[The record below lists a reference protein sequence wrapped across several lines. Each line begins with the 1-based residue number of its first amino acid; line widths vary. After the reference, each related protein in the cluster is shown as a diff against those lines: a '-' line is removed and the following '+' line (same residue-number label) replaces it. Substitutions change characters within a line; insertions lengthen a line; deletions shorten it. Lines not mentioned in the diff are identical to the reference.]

1 MAATKYSNHGDAE
14 KEEDCRETVRLR
26 SRVPL
31 QSPFHMCVLRAFVS
45 VVYACLGLVYI
56 RVVSCRI
63 EVEGFSLGE
72 VSNVKTLL
80 RFAAVFTILITGASA
95 SERPNIV
102 VILADDLGYGDVACY
117 NPESKIPTPNLDTMA
132 GAGIRFTDAHSPSAV
147 CSPTRY
153 ALLTGTYAW
162 RSALKSSVLWPW
174 DGPLIEEGTPTLPGM
189 LRDAGYDTACIGKW
203 HLGWDWATKDGSRPN
218 DTIPLG
224 KWDVKVRGPLGD
236 SIDFTRPIA
245 NGPTTRGFDYYFG
258 DDVPNFP
265 PYCFI
270 ENDRLLGLPDR
281 AKPEEMFGSPGP
293 MVEGWDLTKVM
304 PALAEKAVAFIK
316 AKPDEAP
323 FNRKADAPFFLYL
336 PLTAPHN
343 PVAPAA
349 QFIGKSGAHRYGDFV
364 FQTDWFVGE
373 VIKALEETGLRE
385 NTLVIFTSDN
395 GSPANDG
402 ENMGGKNGSVL
413 AYGHNPSYIYR
424 GMKADIWEG
433 GHRVPFI
440 AQWPGR
446 IPAGAT
452 SEEIISHVDLMATI
466 AAVADTPLPDRAA
479 LDSYNILSA
488 LNGEKGAAPIREAA
502 VHHSIHGMFA
512 IRQGQ
517 WKLIEGKGS
526 GGWTTGG
533 ENDSP
538 GQLYDL
544 ERDPGET
551 VNVYQSHP
559 EVVKRL
565 GALLDSYR
573 DSGRSVPKNTLAN

>member
-1 MAATKYSNHGDAE
+1 M
-14 KEEDCRETVRLR
+14 
-26 SRVPL
+26 
-31 QSPFHMCVLRAFVS
+31 
-45 VVYACLGLVYI
+45 
-56 RVVSCRI
+56 
-63 EVEGFSLGE
+63 
-72 VSNVKTLL
+72 KTLL
-80 RFAAVFTILITGASA
+80 LLTTVFTVLATGASA
-95 SERPNIV
+95 LERPNIV

-117 NPESKIPTPNLDTMA
+117 NPDSKIPTPNLDTMA

-162 RSALKSSVLWPW
+162 RSALKSSVLWAW
-174 DGPLIEEGTPTLPGM
+174 DAPLIEPTTPTLPGM
-189 LRDAGYDTACIGKW
+189 LREAGYDTACIGKW
-203 HLGWDWATKDGSRPN
+203 HLGWDWPTKDGSRPN
-218 DTIPLG
+218 DSISLG
-224 KWDVKVRGPLGD
+224 NWDGKVRGPLGD
-236 SIDFTRPIA
+236 TIDFTRPVA
-245 NGPTTRGFDYYFG
+245 NGPTTRGFGYYFG

-281 AKPEEMFGSPGP
+281 PKPEDMFGAPGP
-293 MVEGWDLTKVM
+293 MVEGWDLAKVM

-316 AKPDEAP
+316 AKSGEAP

-336 PLTAPHN
+336 PLTAPHT

-364 FQTDWFVGE
+364 YECDWFVGE
-373 VIKALEETGLRE
+373 VMKALEETGLKE
-385 NTLVIFTSDN
+385 STLVIFTSDN

-402 ENMGGKNGSVL
+402 ENMDGKNGTVL
-413 AYGHNPSYIYR
+413 AYGHNPSHIYR

-440 AQWPGR
+440 AQWPGK

-452 SEEIISHVDLMATI
+452 SQEVICHVDLMTTV
-466 AAVADTPLPDRAA
+466 AAITGAPLSDHAA
-479 LDSYNILSA
+479 PDSYNILPA
-488 LNGEKGAAPIREAA
+488 IRGESLTVPIREAT

-517 WKLIEGKGS
+517 WKFIEGQGS
-526 GGWTTGG
+526 GGWTPGG
-533 ENDSP
+533 EDGTP

-551 VNVYQSHP
+551 ANLYLDHP
-559 EVVKRL
+559 AIVKRL
-565 GALLDSYR
+565 RDLLDTYR
-573 DSGRSVPKNTLAN
+573 KSGRSVSREEN